1 MFKLTDLNL
10 FELEN
15 GNFTINWLIFE
26 LIIEMLKLTE

>member
-1 MFKLTDLNL
+1 MFKLNG
-10 FELEN
+10 FYVIELEN